1 MWILFWPQA
10 RHEEHT
16 RHKIT
21 KGASLQ
27 EVSHG
32 LLDKGIISNERT
44 FLMAVHLLG
53 HEKNIQAGVF
63 QFRNISNH
71 YTLIDQLVNGTPE
84 RKRIMIPEGLNM
96 SQIAKVFVEKLGFSE
111 EQFSALT
118 MNKIFI
124 NSLGIKGE
132 SLEGY
137 LFPDTY
143 LFFEGDSP
151 ESVIKTMVKQYQS
164 IWTSEF
170 NDRLASMNM
179 SEKEILTLASII
191 EGEVIYN
198 SERPIISGV
207 YHNRLRMGM
216 KLQADPTIQYIIL
229 DGPRRLLNKDLK
241 IRSPYNTY
249 LNNGLPP
256 GPINSPGKESIRAAL
271 YPNEHDYLFFVAK
284 GDGKHTFTTNEKD
297 HLKAKKVFQKIRRE
311 LKRKKNI

>member
-1 MWILFWPQA
+1 
-10 RHEEHT
+10 
-16 RHKIT
+16 
-21 KGASLQ
+21 
-27 EVSHG
+27 
-32 LLDKGIISNERT
+32 
-44 FLMAVHLLG
+44 
-53 HEKNIQAGVF
+53 
-63 QFRNISNH
+63 
-71 YTLIDQLVNGTPE
+71 
-84 RKRIMIPEGLNM
+84 
-96 SQIAKVFVEKLGFSE
+96 
-111 EQFSALT
+111 